1 MLLTT
6 EQVSA
11 SLAVVIFVLLAQVL
25 VVGSYSSFAF
35 DMAGHVNHH
44 QITYILLLTAAD
56 EHHCLHVVIFAFVV
70 QVLSNG
76 SYSSFV

>member
-25 VVGSYSSFAF
+25 DVGTYSSFIF
-35 DMAGHVNHH
+35 DTTGHVENH

-70 QVLSNG
+70 QVFVAG